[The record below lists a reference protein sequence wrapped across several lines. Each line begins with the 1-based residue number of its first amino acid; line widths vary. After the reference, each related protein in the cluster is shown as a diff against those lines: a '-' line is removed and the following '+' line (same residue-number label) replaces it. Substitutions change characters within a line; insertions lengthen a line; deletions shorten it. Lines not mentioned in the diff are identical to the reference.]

1 MEENQTINCSIG
13 TCKYNNQQTN
23 MCSLKSIQVSKM
35 KNTKPLIAD
44 ESMCASYK
52 CQLD

>member
-1 MEENQTINCSIG
+1 MEENQTINCTIG
-13 TCKYNNQQTN
+13 TCKYNNSKSNLCT
-23 MCSLKSIQVSKM
+23 LKAINVKKM
-35 KNTKPLIAD
+35 NNTKPLTAD